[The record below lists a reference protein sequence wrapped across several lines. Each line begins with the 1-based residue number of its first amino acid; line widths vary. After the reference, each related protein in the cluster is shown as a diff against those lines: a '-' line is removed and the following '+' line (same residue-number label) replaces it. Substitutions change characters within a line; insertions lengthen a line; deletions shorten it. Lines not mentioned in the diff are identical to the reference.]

1 MLKYVFVLQNRMPEH
16 RSGTLQTTGMESKV
30 TDAGIFKQ
38 SKGGQEPSRNRV
50 VVPARRTTQAGG
62 IDSLESIL
70 GLLKSL
76 KIRALDPD
84 DSSSG

>member
-38 SKGGQEPSRNRV
+38 SKGG
-50 VVPARRTTQAGG
+50 
-62 IDSLESIL
+62 
-70 GLLKSL
+70 
-76 KIRALDPD
+76 
-84 DSSSG
+84 